1 MAAQDLDKPGW
12 RATKVEGGMSD
23 YDSDILVWSERQGAL
38 LRRRAAGELVND
50 RELDWPN
57 IAEEIE
63 SVGRSQLSAVRS
75 YIIQALAHELK
86 AEAWPNS
93 QAVPGWRSEAVRF
106 RQEAAE
112 AFAPSMRQHIDMA
125 KLYALARRRLPA
137 MIDGQAPSPVPQ
149 TCPVTLD
156 ELLAMGD

>member
-1 MAAQDLDKPGW
+1 
-12 RATKVEGGMSD
+12 MSD
-23 YDSDILVWSERQGAL
+23 HDGDILVWSERQGAL
-38 LRRRAAGELVND
+38 LRCHAAGGSVND
-50 RELDWPN
+50 REFDWRN

-63 SVGRSQLSAVRS
+63 GVGRSQLSAVRS
-75 YIIQALAHELK
+75 CIIQSLAHELK

-125 KLYALARRRLPA
+125 KLYALAVRRLPA
-137 MIDGQAPSPVPQ
+137 MIDGQAPLPVSP

-156 ELLAMGD
+156 ELLEMGDGRTC